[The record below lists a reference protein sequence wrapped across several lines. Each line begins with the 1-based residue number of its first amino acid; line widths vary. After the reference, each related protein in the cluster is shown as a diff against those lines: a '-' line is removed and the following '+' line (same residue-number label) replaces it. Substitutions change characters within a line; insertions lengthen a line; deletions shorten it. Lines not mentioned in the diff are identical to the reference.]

1 MIKNAGGVN
10 MEEDIIKENLDID
23 ERKKNGVKYMQ
34 SANTLFNFMPKIEYL
49 YKKLKEKRIVPRYVS
64 EDAQYL
70 KVPNLQSFETPMIC
84 FCDINLHKIS
94 PHARGYG
101 KFNGYGCFAIAF
113 SKEFCLRQSVQ
124 PVHYIN
130 ENSDFFNSF
139 SNALNTALDYIKQQD
154 TDLEI
159 ILDQFVKNI
168 MYMKPLSGTQN
179 AEIKNFHDEQ
189 EWRFVPDLSQSDMP
203 SFLINKGIL
212 SCKETLYKYNKAIEK
227 IAEAET
233 GNGTKDTHNICFKFE
248 YSDIKYLI
256 IDREKNR
263 TEFIKWI
270 MQLKNDE
277 NCSDE
282 DCIDLVSKIRVL
294 DTIEEDA

>member
-1 MIKNAGGVN
+1 
-10 MEEDIIKENLDID
+10 MEEDIIKGNIDID
-23 ERKKNGVKYMQ
+23 ERNKNGVKYRQ

-70 KVPNLQSFETPMIC
+70 KVPNLLSFETPMIC

-94 PHARGYG
+94 LHARGYG
-101 KFNGYGCFAIAF
+101 NFGGYGCFAIAF
-113 SKEFCLRQSVQ
+113 SKEFCLKHSVQ

-139 SNALNTALDYIKQQD
+139 STALNTALDC
-154 TDLEI
+154 TDQENTNFEI
-159 ILDQFVKNI
+159 ISDQLVKNV
-168 MYMKPLSGTQN
+168 MYMKPLTGIQS

-189 EWRFVPDLSQSDMP
+189 EWRFVPDLSHSDMP
-203 SFLINKGIL
+203 QFLTNSKIL
-212 SCKETLYKYNKAIEK
+212 DEFNGAIEK
-227 IAEAET
+227 LANEKSDDCT
-233 GNGTKDTHNICFKFE
+233 SDVFNICFKFE

-256 IDREKNR
+256 IDREEKR
-263 TEFIKWI
+263 AEFIKWI
-270 MQLKNDE
+270 MQLKNGE
-277 NCSDE
+277 NCSEE
-282 DCIDLVSKIRVL
+282 DCIDLISKIRVL